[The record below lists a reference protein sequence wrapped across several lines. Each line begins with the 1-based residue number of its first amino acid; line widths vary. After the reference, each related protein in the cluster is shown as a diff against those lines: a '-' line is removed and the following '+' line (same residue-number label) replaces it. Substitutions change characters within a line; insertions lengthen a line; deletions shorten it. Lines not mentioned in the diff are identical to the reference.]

1 MFTAT
6 HKSRQ
11 ESCCIH
17 LLSGN
22 GGSFSILEQLADTD
36 LYVHKGMQEEIVR
49 RLLTISESPKQC
61 LQNHLHSLIHTC
73 TYGSVSRSQ
82 GLLFRKGLPVS
93 IPSSQ
98 RQADIEK
105 AAALTGVLLTLGVCK
120 RETSTSIDEY
130 NRVEVSL
137 L

>member
-22 GGSFSILEQLADTD
+22 GGSFSILGQLADTD
-36 LYVHKGMQEEIVR
+36 LYVHGGMQEEIVR

-105 AAALTGVLLTLGVCK
+105 AAALTGVLLTLGGMQ
-120 RETSTSIDEY
+120 RGDFNFY
-130 NRVEVSL
+130 
-137 L
+137 